1 MIVALGFALVVAVAA
16 SLEGP
21 MQVAAAKSEKM
32 NSTTRPLVRSDPGVV
47 PWVER
52 DIPPPKPKVVTE
64 PAGDLQP
71 ASVPKPDKRPVPSGP
86 RPEQQTGTL
95 PREEGYPLPTEGQVH
110 AAHHRRYDPPPG
122 AIMSLSV
129 PAIGLRNAPVF
140 DSEAK
145 SVLDKGV
152 AHLPDTSMPWS
163 DTPERNVY
171 LAGHRLGW
179 PGTGSHLIFY
189 RLERARRGGEDHPSR
204 PRGQNLQLQG
214 NRELRR
220 WPRSELGNGQGKG
233 PRPADATDV
242 HTDTHLPAAPHRP
255 RRANLTVRSTLA
267 FGSLSARFGFA
278 SACRHARA
286 SALACQ
292 HGTSLRSAPCQEV
305 VSGRRHEHRTLP
317 PWAAIRCTP
326 QSEA

>member
-110 AAHHRRYDPPPG
+110 AAHHRRYAPPPG

-189 RLERARRGGEDHPSR
+189 RLNELDGGER
-204 PRGQNLQLQG
+204 ITLRGPEGKTYNYRVIESFVVGPEANWVTGRVRDRDLLTLQ
-214 NRELRR
+214 
-220 WPRSELGNGQGKG
+220 
-233 PRPADATDV
+233 T
-242 HTDTHLPAAPHRP
+242 
-255 RRANLTVRSTLA
+255 
-267 FGSLSARFGFA
+267 
-278 SACRHARA
+278 
-286 SALACQ
+286 
-292 HGTSLRSAPCQEV
+292 
-305 VSGRRHEHRTLP
+305 
-317 PWAAIRCTP
+317 CTP
-326 QSEA
+326 IPTFQQRLIVRAERT